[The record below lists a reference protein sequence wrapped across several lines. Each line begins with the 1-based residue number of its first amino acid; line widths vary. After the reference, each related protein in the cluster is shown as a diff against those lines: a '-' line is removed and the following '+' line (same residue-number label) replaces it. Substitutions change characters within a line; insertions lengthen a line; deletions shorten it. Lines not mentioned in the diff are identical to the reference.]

1 MLYFYDF
8 LFNLS
13 VQISFSTLLF
23 ASEFFLTKMSYMYS
37 YLLNVTADKHIRSNF
52 FMIENYIELNISLE
66 ALPWPRLFQVGQRFF
81 SEHQW
86 I

>member
-37 YLLNVTADKHIRSNF
+37 YLLNVTADKHIRSFF